1 MAANNIRVHTPAF
14 YRGLPVTVVGCVD
27 EVLIAVAAYA
37 TPFERALGVIA
48 VRPRRSAHRYY
59 VTGTR
64 ARSRRSMRRP
74 CSSPHRVAARSQG
87 PRGYRGPDLKRR

>member
-1 MAANNIRVHTPAF
+1 
-14 YRGLPVTVVGCVD
+14 VVGCVD

-59 VTGTR
+59 VTGHAGAIETLDE
-64 ARSRRSMRRP
+64 
-74 CSSPHRVAARSQG
+74 AA
-87 PRGYRGPDLKRR
+87 LLTA

>member
-1 MAANNIRVHTPAF
+1 M
-14 YRGLPVTVVGCVD
+14 VGCVD

-59 VTGTR
+59 VTGHAGAIETLDE
-64 ARSRRSMRRP
+64 
-74 CSSPHRVAARSQG
+74 AA
-87 PRGYRGPDLKRR
+87 LLTA